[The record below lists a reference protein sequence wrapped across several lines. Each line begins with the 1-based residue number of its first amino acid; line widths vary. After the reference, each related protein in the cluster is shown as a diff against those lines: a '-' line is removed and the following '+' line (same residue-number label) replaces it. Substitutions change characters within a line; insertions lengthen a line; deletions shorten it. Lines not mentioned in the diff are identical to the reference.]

1 MLLEGVIAFAIAAL
15 ALGALTHGALG
26 GLQSARVSG
35 HTQEAV
41 SRARSRLATLGHG
54 TPLLPGDT
62 QGDDGGGFQ
71 WRVRVARLVTTAPPD
86 RTPQPSSGAAGGQAV
101 SLYAVIVGVSWHR
114 DGGVRE
120 VVLESQR
127 VQATPS
133 SPARP

>member
-41 SRARSRLATLGHG
+41 SRARSR
-54 TPLLPGDT
+54 LPGDT